1 VKTSNFSRICRQP
14 TDFWNSTVSIAL
26 RAPNWYR
33 GRRYS
38 ALAPR
43 REMLKMD
50 EATYRVEYQKIL
62 DKLDPQKVLD
72 DLGEDAVLL
81 CWEAPGKFCHRRLVA
96 EWLEKHL
103 GRPVP
108 ELVVSQEPGL
118 FDNLQDAG

>member
-1 VKTSNFSRICRQP
+1 MKTSNFSRICRQP
-14 TDFWNSTVSIAL
+14 DDFKNSVSIAL
-26 RAPNWYR
+26 REPKWYR
-33 GRRYS
+33 GRRYP

-43 REMLKMD
+43 REMLKID

-62 DKLDPQKVLD
+62 DNLDPQKVFD
-72 DLGEDAVLL
+72 DLGEDAILL

-108 ELVVSQEPGL
+108 ELQEPGL
-118 FDNLQDAG
+118 FDDL

>member
-1 VKTSNFSRICRQP
+1 MQTSNFATFRGSCSP
-14 TDFWNSTVSIAL
+14 NLLSIA
-26 RAPNWYR
+26 RWSPRGWG
-33 GRRYS
+33 GRRYK

-62 DKLDPQKVLD
+62 DNLDPQKVFD
-72 DLGEDAVLL
+72 DLGEDVILL

-108 ELVVSQEPGL
+108 ELQEPGL
-118 FDNLQDAG
+118 FDDL

>member
-14 TDFWNSTVSIAL
+14 NDFGRISVSIAL
-26 RAPNWYR
+26 KAPDWYR
-33 GRRYS
+33 GRRYP

-43 REMLKMD
+43 RAMLKMD

-62 DKLDPQKVLD
+62 DKLDPRKVFA
-72 DLGEDAVLL
+72 DLGKEAILL

-103 GRPVP
+103 GVDVP
-108 ELVVSQEPGL
+108 ELQEPGL
-118 FDNLQDAG
+118 FDDL